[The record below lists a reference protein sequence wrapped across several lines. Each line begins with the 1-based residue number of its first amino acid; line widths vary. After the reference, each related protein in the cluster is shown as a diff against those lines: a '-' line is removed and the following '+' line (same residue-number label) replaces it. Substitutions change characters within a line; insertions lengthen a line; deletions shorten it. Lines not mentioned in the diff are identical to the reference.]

1 MADAQLEHVNLTVT
15 NALATADRLCDLFG
29 WKIRWQGNSIHEGY
43 TVHVGSENS
52 YLALYTHK
60 QLSETAGNTY
70 VTRGGLNH
78 IAIVVDNLD
87 ATEQKVLDAGYKTT
101 SHADY
106 EPGRRFYFEDEDNI
120 EFEIVSYV

>member
-1 MADAQLEHVNLTVT
+1 MAAAQLEHVNLTVT

-52 YLALYTHK
+52 YLALYTRK

-78 IAIVVDNLD
+78 IAIVVDDLD